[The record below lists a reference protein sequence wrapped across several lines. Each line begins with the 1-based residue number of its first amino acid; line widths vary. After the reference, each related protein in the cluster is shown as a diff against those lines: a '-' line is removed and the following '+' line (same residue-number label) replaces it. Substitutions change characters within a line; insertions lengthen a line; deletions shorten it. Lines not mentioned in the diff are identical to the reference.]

1 MQVKSDVNS
10 KSATIKVSVSKEGH
24 PHFGKAGVIVGT
36 NGKNMA
42 NGRLYTVRFTDG
54 SQAELSGTELKEDK
68 TPVTT

>member
-10 KSATIKVSVSKEGH
+10 KSGTIKVSVSKEGH
-24 PHFGKAGVIVGT
+24 PHFGKHGTIIGT

-42 NGRLYTVRFTDG
+42 NGRMYMIKFSDG
-54 SQAELSGTELKEDK
+54 SQSELSGTELKEEK